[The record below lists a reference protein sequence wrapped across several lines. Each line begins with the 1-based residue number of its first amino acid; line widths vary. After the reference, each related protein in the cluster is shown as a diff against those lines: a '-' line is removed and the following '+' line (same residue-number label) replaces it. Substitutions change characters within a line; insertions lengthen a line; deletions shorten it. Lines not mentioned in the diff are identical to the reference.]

1 MQMVHMAM
9 GHNHIQ
15 VGALSSDTRMATLPM
30 PNTGPRC
37 TAHQSAMP
45 LSPLH
50 DTTLYTTRP
59 GNHYPNYTVADH
71 EGSTGTPRTSDAPFL
86 PCMTQL
92 SIQPGTQPLPQLY
105 CDRSRRFRR
114 NAKNIK
120 CTLYPDLSMKSLSP
134 SSAKI

>member
-92 SIQPGTQPLPQLY
+92 SIQPGHATTTPTILWQITKVPQE
-105 CDRSRRFRR
+105 RQEHQMHPISRLVHE
-114 NAKNIK
+114 KLI
-120 CTLYPDLSMKSLSP
+120 P
-134 SSAKI
+134 